1 MSNNTHNSKPRSKK
15 RKRVVLTPEQRQE
28 QKVKKLKQ
36 REKQNHINS
45 IRKILANI
53 GFERLTNI
61 SGYNFTFEGR
71 TSELDD
77 VFVLENIV
85 LIVEYTTEKNP
96 GDHLLKKDHFYQRV
110 NDNPKKFLDFL
121 INEFPTD
128 TFNHYYYNNTK
139 TKYPTLDM
147 LQVRTLYCSRHDIEN
162 EHKNVVTSTI
172 VFFDYNKVQYFKLLT
187 KAIKKSAVFEFLNFL
202 DIENKNFADNIL
214 NTSSKIAYKG
224 YVLPEAKSRF
234 KNGYK
239 IISFYID
246 AESLMRRSYVLR
258 RESWREEKNIQLY
271 QRMLESTKITNMRKY
286 LYDEERVFVNNIIA
300 TISIND
306 IELKTFITD
315 PNTREQT
322 EARISIDKDG
332 NFYPNSPH
340 VEPIQIEIQDKYN
353 IIGIIDGQ
361 HRVYA
366 YHEGND
372 NYEEKIK
379 SLRKQQNLLVT
390 SIIYPETE
398 SPNEKNRFEA
408 NLFLEINKNQKKL
421 SSLLQQEIEL
431 IVSPFSTIAIG
442 KDVLKRLNA
451 NGPLHNKLV
460 NSSYDKNKIS
470 TASIV
475 SYGLRPL
482 IKLDENAIDS
492 LFRIWSEPDKLKLK
506 EKNCNDYILR
516 DSYIDFCV
524 EKIRDLLLA
533 FMRHLS
539 GNNLW
544 EPYSITNKQG
554 VLGVVLLNGIMN
566 VLRLLI
572 ENNRVSSVE
581 DYVKSL
587 NGIEKFRFKD
597 YKSSQY
603 RRMGEKI
610 YIDFFRN
617 NKDSIDE
624 STPHLKKIN
633 N

>member
-1 MSNNTHNSKPRSKK
+1 MNNNTHNNSRPRSKK
-15 RKRVVLTPEQRQE
+15 RKRMILTPEQKQE
-28 QKVKKLKQ
+28 QKAKKQKQ

-45 IRKILANI
+45 IRRILI
-53 GFERLTNI
+53 SMGFERLINI
-61 SGYNFTFEGR
+61 SGYNFTFEDR

-85 LIVEYTTEKNP
+85 LLVEYTTEKKP
-96 GDHLLKKDHFYQRV
+96 GDHLLKKDHLYQRV
-110 NDNPKKFLDFL
+110 NDNPKKFLEFL
-121 INEFPTD
+121 IDDFPTD
-128 TFNHYYYNNTK
+128 SFNNYYYNNIK

-147 LQVRTLYCSRHDIEN
+147 LQVGMLYCSRYDIEN
-162 EHKNVVTSTI
+162 EHKNVVTSTV

-187 KAIKKSAVFEFLNFL
+187 KAIKKSAIFEFLNFL
-202 DIENKNFADNIL
+202 NIENKNFADNIL
-214 NTSSKIAYKG
+214 NTSSKKAYKG
-224 YVLPEAKSRF
+224 YVLPESKSRF
-234 KNGYK
+234 KSGYK

-258 RESWREEKNIQLY
+258 RESWREEKNIRLY

-286 LYDEERVFVNNIIA
+286 LYEEERVFVNNIIA

-306 IELKTFITD
+306 IELKTFRTD
-315 PNTREQT
+315 PNTKEQT
-322 EARISIDKDG
+322 EVSISIDKDG
-332 NFYPNSPH
+332 SFYPTSPH

-372 NYEEKIK
+372 SYEDKIQF
-379 SLRKQQNLLVT
+379 LRKQQNLLVT
-390 SIIYPETE
+390 SIIYPEAE
-398 SPNEKNRFEA
+398 SQNEKNRFEA

-442 KDVLKRLNA
+442 KDVLKRLNE

-460 NSSYDKNKIS
+460 NCSYDKNKIS

-482 IKLDENAIDS
+482 IKLDENAVDS
-492 LFRIWSEPDKLKLK
+492 LFRIWSEPNKLKLK
-506 EKNCNDYILR
+506 EKNCNDYKLR

-533 FMRHLS
+533 FKQHLS
-539 GNNLW
+539 DNNQW
-544 EPYSITNKQG
+544 EPYNTTNKQG

-581 DYVKSL
+581 DYVNSL
-587 NGIEKFRFKD
+587 NGIESFRFKD

-610 YIDFFRN
+610 YNEFFSKE
-617 NKDSIDE
+617 KDKE
-624 STPHLKKIN
+624 
-633 N
+633 

>member
-1 MSNNTHNSKPRSKK
+1 MI
-15 RKRVVLTPEQRQE
+15 LTPEQKQE
-28 QKVKKLKQ
+28 QKAKKQKQ

-45 IRKILANI
+45 IRRILI
-53 GFERLTNI
+53 SMGFERLINI
-61 SGYNFTFEGR
+61 SGYNFTFEDR

-85 LIVEYTTEKNP
+85 LLVEYTTEKKP
-96 GDHLLKKDHFYQRV
+96 GDHLLKKDHLYQRV
-110 NDNPKKFLDFL
+110 NDNPKKFLEFL
-121 INEFPTD
+121 IDDFPTD
-128 TFNHYYYNNTK
+128 SFNNYYYNNIK

-147 LQVRTLYCSRHDIEN
+147 LQVGMLYCSRYDIEN
-162 EHKNVVTSTI
+162 EHKNVVTSTV

-187 KAIKKSAVFEFLNFL
+187 KAIKKSAIFEFLNFL
-202 DIENKNFADNIL
+202 NIENKNFADNIL
-214 NTSSKIAYKG
+214 NTSSKKAYKG
-224 YVLPEAKSRF
+224 YVLPESKSRF
-234 KNGYK
+234 KSGYK

-258 RESWREEKNIQLY
+258 RESWREEKNIRLY

-286 LYDEERVFVNNIIA
+286 LYEDERVFVNNIIA

-306 IELKTFITD
+306 IELKTFRTD
-315 PNTREQT
+315 PNTKEQT
-322 EARISIDKDG
+322 EVSISIDKDG
-332 NFYPNSPH
+332 SFYPTSPH

-372 NYEEKIK
+372 SYEDKIQF
-379 SLRKQQNLLVT
+379 LRKQQNLLVT
-390 SIIYPETE
+390 SIIYPEAE
-398 SPNEKNRFEA
+398 SQNEKNRFEA

-442 KDVLKRLNA
+442 KDVLKRLNE

-460 NSSYDKNKIS
+460 NCSYDKNKIS

-482 IKLDENAIDS
+482 IKLDENAVDS
-492 LFRIWSEPDKLKLK
+492 LFRIWSEPNKLKLK
-506 EKNCNDYILR
+506 EKNCNDYKLR

-524 EKIRDLLLA
+524 GKIRDLLLA
-533 FMRHLS
+533 FKQHLS
-539 GNNLW
+539 DNNQW
-544 EPYSITNKQG
+544 EPYNTTNKQG

-581 DYVKSL
+581 DYVNSL
-587 NGIEKFRFKD
+587 NGIESFRFKD

-603 RRMGEKI
+603 RRMGGKI
-610 YIDFFRN
+610 YNEFFSKE
-617 NKDSIDE
+617 KDKE
-624 STPHLKKIN
+624 
-633 N
+633 

>member
-1 MSNNTHNSKPRSKK
+1 MI
-15 RKRVVLTPEQRQE
+15 LTPEQKQE
-28 QKVKKLKQ
+28 QKAKKQKQ

-45 IRKILANI
+45 IRRILI
-53 GFERLTNI
+53 SMGFERLINI
-61 SGYNFTFEGR
+61 SGYNFTFEDR

-85 LIVEYTTEKNP
+85 LLVEYTTEKKP
-96 GDHLLKKDHFYQRV
+96 GDHLLKKDHLYQRV
-110 NDNPKKFLDFL
+110 NDNPKKFLEFL
-121 INEFPTD
+121 IDDFPTD
-128 TFNHYYYNNTK
+128 SFNNYYYNNIK

-147 LQVRTLYCSRHDIEN
+147 LQVGMLYCSRYDIEN
-162 EHKNVVTSTI
+162 EHKNVVTSTV

-187 KAIKKSAVFEFLNFL
+187 KAIKKSAIFEFLNFL
-202 DIENKNFADNIL
+202 NIENKNFADNIL
-214 NTSSKIAYKG
+214 NTSSKKAYKG
-224 YVLPEAKSRF
+224 YVLPESKSRF
-234 KNGYK
+234 KSGYK

-258 RESWREEKNIQLY
+258 RESWREEKNIRLY

-286 LYDEERVFVNNIIA
+286 LYEEERVFVNNIIA

-306 IELKTFITD
+306 IELKTFRTD
-315 PNTREQT
+315 PNTKEQT
-322 EARISIDKDG
+322 EVSISIDKDG
-332 NFYPNSPH
+332 SFYPTSPH

-372 NYEEKIK
+372 SYEDKIQF
-379 SLRKQQNLLVT
+379 LRKQQNLLVT
-390 SIIYPETE
+390 SIIYPEAE
-398 SPNEKNRFEA
+398 SQNEKNRFEA

-442 KDVLKRLNA
+442 KDVLKRLNE

-460 NSSYDKNKIS
+460 NCSYDKNKIS

-482 IKLDENAIDS
+482 IKLDENAVDS
-492 LFRIWSEPDKLKLK
+492 LFRIWSEPNKLKLK
-506 EKNCNDYILR
+506 EKNCNDYKLR

-533 FMRHLS
+533 FKQHLS
-539 GNNLW
+539 DNNQW
-544 EPYSITNKQG
+544 EPYNTTNKQG

-581 DYVKSL
+581 DYVNSL
-587 NGIEKFRFKD
+587 NGIESFRFKD

-610 YIDFFRN
+610 YNEFFSKE
-617 NKDSIDE
+617 KDKE
-624 STPHLKKIN
+624 
-633 N
+633 